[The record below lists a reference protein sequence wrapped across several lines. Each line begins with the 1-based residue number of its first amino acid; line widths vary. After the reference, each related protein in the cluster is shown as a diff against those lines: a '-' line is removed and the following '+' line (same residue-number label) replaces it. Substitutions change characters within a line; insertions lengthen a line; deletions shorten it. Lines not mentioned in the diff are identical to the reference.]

1 MNLWRQYFSRL
12 EKILETVEKNED
24 SKIEKAAQ
32 LIFEALQ
39 RNRLVYVFG
48 TGHSHML
55 AEEMFY
61 RAGGLVSI
69 YPILETSLMLHE
81 SAARSSKLERLPG
94 LARVILERYSLKEG
108 DVMIVASNSGVNA
121 VPVEA
126 AIRGRELGASVICIT
141 SIAHSSSV
149 EPRNPAGKRLF
160 EVADVVIDN
169 HIPIGDGLLDI
180 SNTKVAPA
188 STAVGATILNS
199 IVGQVAWLYSKNGEL
214 PPVFSSAN
222 TQNGDLENSELIQ
235 IYRKIIPIL

>member
-126 AIRGRELGASVICIT
+126 AIRGRNRRQRDLHNLHSPLSLVNQKPRRKEAFRGCRCVIIT
-141 SIAHSSSV
+141 IFN
-149 EPRNPAGKRLF
+149 R
-160 EVADVVIDN
+160 
-169 HIPIGDGLLDI
+169 DGLLDI
-180 SNTKVAPA
+180 SNTKLRRPRRPWGDH
-188 STAVGATILNS
+188 TQS
-199 IVGQVAWLYSKNGEL
+199 IVGQAWLYSKGEL

-222 TQNGDLENSELIQ
+222 TQNGDLENSS
-235 IYRKIIPIL
+235 

>member
-24 SKIEKAAQ
+24 SKIEKAAL

-126 AIRGRELGASVICIT
+126 AIRGREHGASVICIT

-199 IVGQVAWLYSKNGEL
+199 IVGQVA
-214 PPVFSSAN
+214 
-222 TQNGDLENSELIQ
+222 
-235 IYRKIIPIL
+235 